1 MKKIVEMLTIGF
13 SFKETKCLRRHMW
26 YLKMFDSGGIHLSL
40 LTRLQA
46 RGAKYLPGNSS
57 QSKFYTIPHIKE
69 LYTRKKWYTS

>member
-26 YLKMFDSGGIHLSL
+26 YLKMFDSGEFHRSL

-57 QSKFYTIPHIKE
+57 QSKSYTIPHIKE